1 CDFGCWTQAEAKP
14 NKALELDPGLAEPHA
29 TLGFIRMLWEWRWA
43 DAEGEF
49 RQAIELAPTYAT
61 AHQWYALWLTC
72 EGRGQGAKVEIQRSL
87 DLDPSSVPIKADM
100 AQILYFAHE
109 YDRAIAVCKE
119 VLNVDPSFI
128 NAHLYLY
135 QAYTQREMYAEAV
148 EEFFN
153 YQKLVGDSR
162 YNYPANEE
170 ALRKAFS

>member
-1 CDFGCWTQAEAKP
+1 VWESSHRTSPAADASRNAAFRDYLEGRALWNTRTGAGLFKSVSYFEQAVKKDPNFPLGYAGLADAYAFDYAYWKQAEAMA

-87 DLDPSSVPIKADM
+87 DLDPSSVP
-100 AQILYFAHE
+100 
-109 YDRAIAVCKE
+109 
-119 VLNVDPSFI
+119 
-128 NAHLYLY
+128 
-135 QAYTQREMYAEAV
+135 
-148 EEFFN
+148 
-153 YQKLVGDSR
+153 
-162 YNYPANEE
+162 
-170 ALRKAFS
+170 